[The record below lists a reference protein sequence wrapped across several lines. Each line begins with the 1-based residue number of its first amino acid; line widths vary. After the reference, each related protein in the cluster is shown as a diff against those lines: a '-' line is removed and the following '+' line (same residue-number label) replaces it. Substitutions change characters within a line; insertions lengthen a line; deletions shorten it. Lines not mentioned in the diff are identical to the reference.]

1 MKPLVP
7 DCLISVLS
15 SVQSCNVQSQLL
27 TAIVSNC
34 RIKNVQVISKSNIH
48 CPQTHSDFA
57 RSHVITRILI
67 SRYDQKC
74 NPITFWSF
82 LDIFLIGSGLQNSR
96 QLFCAQFEA
105 STGSSDTVSQDFPD
119 SSLKISVQTPIICAG
134 RSTST
139 PSFARLQTVNDAQ
152 RPMTPIALIVAVTA
166 VRDIF
171 QS

>member
-57 RSHVITRILI
+57 RSHMITDDLSCPNSNKWI
-67 SRYDQKC
+67 SIAGVPLRRGVPQYRC
-74 NPITFWSF
+74 NASLDTTSLHVYLNAALGLVAQHVTFLRSETSICGKIS
-82 LDIFLIGSGLQNSR
+82 LNQG
-96 QLFCAQFEA
+96 
-105 STGSSDTVSQDFPD
+105 GSSSPSLPHVWHR
-119 SSLKISVQTPIICAG
+119 SSLWRLTL
-134 RSTST
+134 STY
-139 PSFARLQTVNDAQ
+139 VHG
-152 RPMTPIALIVAVTA
+152 IVPELRCKVLE
-166 VRDIF
+166 
-171 QS
+171 